1 MENGLEES
9 SSPSSNVLGRVV
21 PESTDDLSDL

>member
-1 MENGLEES
+1 MENGPEES
-9 SSPSSNVLGRVV
+9 SSPSSNVLRRVV